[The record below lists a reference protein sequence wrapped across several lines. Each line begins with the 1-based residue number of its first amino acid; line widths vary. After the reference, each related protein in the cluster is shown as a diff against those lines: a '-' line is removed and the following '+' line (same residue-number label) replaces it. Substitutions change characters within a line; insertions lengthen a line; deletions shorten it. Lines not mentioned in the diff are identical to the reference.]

1 MPTPR
6 DHPVETRLI
15 AIDLDGTLL
24 DADGRITERTV
35 SAVRSASEAGH
46 RIVVATGRPPSV
58 AFPATSALTG
68 LVSHIVGAN
77 GTIVATFPDEQLRSE
92 TIRISGF
99 PMAHAVTFVKALR
112 ARDVDF
118 GFALATDAGFAH
130 EPGFADLMPAA
141 VGTDDVGDVLD
152 LGGSTA
158 FKLLVFHPR
167 IALDRLLIELPP
179 VIASLADDYA
189 VRHMGADAAEIGP
202 AGDDKCAGLQWLCAH
217 LDVDAARVVAIGDEL
232 NDMRMIQWAGHGVA
246 VANAD
251 RAVIAAADEV
261 IGSHRDDGVARFLE
275 ILVTAGGAASR
286 H

>member
-1 MPTPR
+1 MPTDQPF
-6 DHPVETRLI
+6 PSRLI

-24 DADGRITERTV
+24 DADGLVTERTV
-35 SAVRSASEAGH
+35 SAVRSANEAGH

-77 GTIVATFPDEQLRSE
+77 GTIIATFPDERQQSE
-92 TIRISGF
+92 TIRVSGF
-99 PMAHAVTFVKALR
+99 PMADAVTFIEALR
-112 ARDVDF
+112 ALDHDF

-130 EPGFADLMPAA
+130 EPGFAQLMPAV
-141 VGTDDVGDVLD
+141 VGTDDISDVLD
-152 LGGSTA
+152 LGGTTA
-158 FKLLVFHPR
+158 FKLFVFHPH
-167 IALDRLLIELPP
+167 ITLDRLLVELPP
-179 VIASLADDYA
+179 VITSLADDYA

-217 LDVDAARVVAIGDEL
+217 LNVDAAQVVAIGDEL
-232 NDMRMIQWAGHGVA
+232 NDRRMIEWAGHGVA

-275 ILVTAGGAASR
+275 ALVAAGEATSG